1 MTLEQLLVQT
11 QLLSPIQLAVAQ
23 RDAQMRHKRLAPT
36 LIDLGLVDEKHF
48 AEWMAQVTR
57 LPVIDPLPDDAVS
70 SLQRRLPRAIARE
83 YEVVP
88 LRMEGDELTIATI
101 NPFDSAAVDVLRTAT
116 GLKIRSVIARYGDL
130 IRLLERFYPEDAVDP
145 TILPA
150 MAFGDESPGV
160 STQMIHAP
168 APAPAPAPASQL
180 DRIESQLAA
189 LTAQI
194 DRLQKR
200 IDAIDERLHRV
211 VASDDRR

>member
-11 QLLSPIQLAVAQ
+11 QLLSPLQLAVAQ

-57 LPVIDPLPDDAVS
+57 LPVVDPIPEDAVA

-101 NPFDSAAVDVLRTAT
+101 NPFETAALDVLRTAT
-116 GLKIRSVIARYGDL
+116 GLKIRTVIARYGDL

-145 TILPA
+145 TILPP

-160 STQMIHAP
+160 STVVIHA
-168 APAPAPAPASQL
+168 APPVAPPSQL
-180 DRIESQLAA
+180 DRIEGQLSA
-189 LTAQI
+189 LMDQI

-200 IDAIDERLHRV
+200 IDAIDDVLHRV
-211 VASDDRR
+211 VRQ